1 MCIDITIDIESF
13 YTELRIGV
21 VFNSIVSILLVLLPF
36 LAILLVSRVSHFELV
51 GFWVCRIS
59 HSLSEQPVVLYDI
72 SFNEISWNVWEI
84 ILD

>member
-51 GFWVCRIS
+51 GFWFHLNYIKINLFVSGFQSTVNGLFTC
-59 HSLSEQPVVLYDI
+59 
-72 SFNEISWNVWEI
+72 
-84 ILD
+84 

>member
-51 GFWVCRIS
+51 DFRLVGYLI
-59 HSLSEQPVVLYDI
+59 H
-72 SFNEISWNVWEI
+72 
-84 ILD
+84 